1 MACNARIYHYHFSLL
16 SNLFNVGLVL
26 RFQIIVRVKDI

>member
-1 MACNARIYHYHFSLL
+1 MACNARIYHYHFSFRP
-16 SNLFNVGLVL
+16 NLFNVGLVL